1 MLKRGYVQIY
11 TGEGKG
17 KTTAALGLGLRG
29 VGRGLRVKM
38 YQFLKG
44 TFSGE
49 LKSVQRLAPDF
60 EIRRFAQ
67 ADKFFWQLSKEEKEQ
82 LKEKT
87 AREFK
92 NLAQEVKRGA
102 GDLIILDEIMG
113 ALHNELLS
121 TAEICELIKE
131 KPDHIELVLTGRYAP
146 KEIVELADL
155 VTEMKPIK
163 HYLQQ
168 GVKAREG
175 IEN

>member
-1 MLKRGYVQIY
+1 MLERGYVQVY

-29 VGRGLRVKM
+29 VGRGLKVKM

-49 LKSVQRLAPDF
+49 LASVQRLAPDF

-67 ADKFFWQLSKEEKEQ
+67 VNKFFWKLSQEEKEQ

-87 AREFK
+87 ALEFQK
-92 NLAQEVKRGA
+92 LAQDIKKGT
-102 GDLIILDEIMG
+102 GDIIILDEIMG

-121 TAEICELIKE
+121 TAEVCQLIKE
-131 KPDHIELVLTGRYAP
+131 KPAQVELILTGRYAP
-146 KEIVELADL
+146 QEIVELADL

-168 GVKAREG
+168 GVWAREG